1 LLTFDNFKGGWLMR
15 KSPLITLLLAAA
27 VASANVWA
35 GDLVT
40 IDFEQGIEGFD
51 LHSNGYP
58 TRLETQGY
66 TFYSSS
72 GLSTENSSGGSIA
85 WCPAPGC
92 TISMYGGY
100 EANLDKLK
108 SLDIVSAL
116 IAPGTGTVKVV
127 GVTWDFAGNDPI
139 LILEDVPFDPSW
151 TTHVFDGQWET
162 TQLQRLEIQIL
173 TNTGGPI
180 LLDNIVVDTGYI
192 EVGIDVLPGDEAN
205 VVYPNKSGKLPIAIL
220 SSAEFDATQIYVPS
234 LKINSMPTAEL
245 VGAQNV
251 DGVHGSDLV
260 VTFPVQQSGI
270 LCNDTEVTITGYSQS
285 STDQISGVGSI
296 DASECEDGGCHAY

>member
-1 LLTFDNFKGGWLMR
+1 MKKT
-15 KSPLITLLLAAA
+15 PLITLFLVSA
-27 VASANVWA
+27 VASTNVWA

-40 IDFEQGIEGFD
+40 IDFEQGIEVFD

-66 TFYSSS
+66 TFYSS
-72 GLSTENSSGGSIA
+72 GGIATANGSGGSIA
-85 WCPAPGC
+85 WCPGPGC
-92 TISMYGGY
+92 VISMYDGP
-100 EANLDKLK
+100 EATFDKLK
-108 SLDIVSAL
+108 SLDIAA
-116 IAPGTGTVKVV
+116 APIGPATGTVRVI

-139 LILEDVPFDPSW
+139 TIWEDVSFGPSW

-162 TQLQRLEIQIL
+162 TQLQRLEIEIL

-192 EVGIDVLPGDEAN
+192 GVGIDVLPGDEAN
-205 VVYPNKSGKLPIAIL
+205 VVYPNKSGKLPVAIL
-220 SSAEFDATQIYVPS
+220 SSAEFDATQLYVPS

-251 DGVHGSDLV
+251 DGVHGPDLV

-270 LCNDTEVTITGYSQS
+270 LCNDTEVTITGTSQS
-285 STDQISGVGSI
+285 STDQISGVDSI

>member
-1 LLTFDNFKGGWLMR
+1 MNKL
-15 KSPLITLLLAAA
+15 PLITLFLASA
-27 VASANVWA
+27 VASTNSWA

-66 TFYSSS
+66 TFYSS
-72 GLSTENSSGGSIA
+72 GGIVTANASGGSIA
-85 WCPAPGC
+85 WCPGPGC
-92 TISMYGGY
+92 VISMYDGP
-100 EANLDKLK
+100 EATFDKLK
-108 SLDIVSAL
+108 SLDIVAAP
-116 IAPGTGTVKVV
+116 IGPGTGTVRVI
-127 GVTWDFAGNDPI
+127 GVTWDFSGLDPYPI
-139 LILEDVPFDPSW
+139 SISKIVSFGPSL
-151 TTHVFDGQWET
+151 TTHVFDGEWET
-162 TQLQRLEIQIL
+162 TQLQRLEIEIL
-173 TNTGGPI
+173 TNTGGPVM
-180 LLDNIVVDTGYI
+180 LDNIVVDTGYI

-220 SSAEFDATQIYVPS
+220 SSAEFDATQIYVPI